1 MWYLKNKV
9 DMQLTVK
16 ALQCVLAK
24 TPTTQMLTPRISTVK
39 MSTAAKLEHI
49 KKTLTYNKCLAVSS
63 LQ

>member
-1 MWYLKNKV
+1 MWYLKV

-39 MSTAAKLEHI
+39 MPTSAAKLEHI